1 MAEKI
6 ARLGIERDND
16 LMYYIKNGDVWAT
29 PRKKAGQPKGKP
41 QKVASAGVDLDYSQY
56 IYFLDGDGDVARKA
70 RATGGGRRKT
80 SKRAA
85 SNGNGNGKTAS
96 GGNGNG
102 KTANGGNG
110 SGKTPRQGKRKAKG
124 TARSSITG
132 HYVKPSTAKR
142 HPEATVTE
150 SRPTSGKSE
159 AEIARECDEILAATA
174 PAAAGARKKTGWY

>member
-29 PRKKAGQPKGKP
+29 PRKKPGQPKGKP
-41 QKVASAGVDLDYSQY
+41 QKVASAGVDLDYSSY
-56 IYFLDGDGDVARKA
+56 IYFLDSDGDVARKA

-85 SNGNGNGKTAS
+85 GNGNGNGGRAN
-96 GGNGNG
+96 GGNG

-110 SGKTPRQGKRKAKG
+110 NGKTARRGKRKAKG
-124 TARSSITG
+124 TSRSSITG
-132 HYVKPSTAKR
+132 HYVKPSTATR
-142 HPEATVTE
+142 HPDTTVTE
-150 SRPTSGKSE
+150 SRSGKSE

-174 PAAAGARKKTGWY
+174 PQAAGARKKGGWY

>member
-29 PRKKAGQPKGKP
+29 PRKKPGQPKGKP
-41 QKVASAGVDLDYSQY
+41 QKVAAAGVDLDYSQY

-70 RATGGGRRKT
+70 RATGGGRRAKT
-80 SKRAA
+80 PKRAA
-85 SNGNGNGKTAS
+85 SNGNGKTVNGGNGQKAN

-102 KTANGGNG
+102 KT
-110 SGKTPRQGKRKAKG
+110 SRRGKKAKG